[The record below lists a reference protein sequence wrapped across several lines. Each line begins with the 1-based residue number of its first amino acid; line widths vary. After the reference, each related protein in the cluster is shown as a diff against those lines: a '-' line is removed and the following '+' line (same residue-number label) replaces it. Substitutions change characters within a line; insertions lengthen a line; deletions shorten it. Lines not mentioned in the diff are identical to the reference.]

1 MIRARNIHKTF
12 GEHTILHGIDL
23 SVDKGQ
29 VVVVLG
35 PSGSGKTT
43 LLRCLNGLEIPEAGT
58 LDFTDQPVLHIDFS
72 KPLPASDLLAL
83 RRQSGMVFQQYNLF
97 PHKTALQNVMEGPL
111 TVQKRSLAEV
121 RAEALA
127 LLAKVGLAD
136 KANLYP
142 FQLSGGQQQR
152 VGIARALAIKPALML
167 FDEPT
172 SALDP
177 ELVQGILH
185 IIKDLADEGWTMV
198 VVTHEIHFARD
209 VADHVVLM
217 AEGKVVEEGEPEQL
231 FLRPREALTKSF
243 LQQIEH

>member
-121 RAEALA
+121 RAEAWHCWLKWA
-127 LLAKVGLAD
+127 WPIKRICIHSSFRAGSSSVWGL
-136 KANLYP
+136 P
-142 FQLSGGQQQR
+142 GRWPLSR
-152 VGIARALAIKPALML
+152 L
-167 FDEPT
+167 
-172 SALDP
+172 
-177 ELVQGILH
+177 
-185 IIKDLADEGWTMV
+185 
-198 VVTHEIHFARD
+198 
-209 VADHVVLM
+209 
-217 AEGKVVEEGEPEQL
+217 
-231 FLRPREALTKSF
+231 
-243 LQQIEH
+243 